1 LELVSN
7 DDKKMAELAGGEIK
21 IGDGITV
28 IVVTRYL
35 RL

>member
-1 LELVSN
+1 
-7 DDKKMAELAGGEIK
+7 MAELAGGEIE

>member
-1 LELVSN
+1 
-7 DDKKMAELAGGEIK
+7 MAELVGGEIK

>member
-1 LELVSN
+1 MVELVG
-7 DDKKMAELAGGEIK
+7 DEIE